1 MDIIKINQ
9 ETKDKILSF
18 GLNGESY
25 DIIINRMLDLAVKQ
39 QLRESLIK
47 K

>member
-1 MDIIKINQ
+1 VDIIKINQ